1 MATALRLPILKI
13 KFPTLRESV
22 VLALFAALMV
32 ALQVALAALPNIE
45 FVSLLIILLTH
56 RMGLK
61 SLWSIYVFAIVE
73 ALLYPSGTWIISY
86 FYVWTIL
93 AVAVAI
99 IRKNGNVLLYAII
112 AAFFG
117 ILFGTLCSVPSFII
131 GGFGY
136 GVSWIISGLSFDLMH
151 CVSNLVTVGLLFLP
165 LDRALARILK

>member
-1 MATALRLPILKI
+1 MRLPTLKTKI
-13 KFPTLRESV
+13 PTLRESA

-32 ALQVALAALPNIE
+32 AFQVALSVLPNIE
-45 FVSLLIILLTH
+45 LVSLLVILLTH

-61 SLWSIYVFAIVE
+61 SLWSIYAFAIVE

-86 FYVWTIL
+86 FYVWTVL
-93 AVAVAI
+93 AVVVTI
-99 IRKNGNVLLYAII
+99 IRKNGNALLYAIV

-117 ILFGTLCSVPSFII
+117 ILFGMLCSVPSFII

-136 GVSWIISGLSFDLMH
+136 GISWIISGLSFDLIH

-165 LDRALARILK
+165 LDRVLARILK

>member
-1 MATALRLPILKI
+1 MKQPILKT
-13 KFPTLRESV
+13 KLPTLRESI

-32 ALQVALAALPNIE
+32 ALQVALAVLPNIE
-45 FVSLLIILLTH
+45 LVSLLVILLTH

-61 SLWSIYVFAIVE
+61 SLWSIYAFAIVE

-93 AVAVAI
+93 AI
-99 IRKNGNVLLYAII
+99 IVFFVRENGNALFYAII
-112 AAFFG
+112 AAVFG
-117 ILFGTLCSVPSFII
+117 ILFGTLCSIPSFII

-136 GVSWIISGLSFDLMH
+136 GVSWIVSGLSFDLIH

-165 LDRALARILK
+165 LDRVLARIFK